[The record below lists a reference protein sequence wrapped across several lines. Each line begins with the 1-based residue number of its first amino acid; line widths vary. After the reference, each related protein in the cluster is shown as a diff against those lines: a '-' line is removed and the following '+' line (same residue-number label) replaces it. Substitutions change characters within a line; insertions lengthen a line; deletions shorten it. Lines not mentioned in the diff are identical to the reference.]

1 MAEDNS
7 IFIGKKSAMNYVLA
21 VITQF
26 NKGTGNEV
34 VIKARGKSISRA
46 VDVAEIIRKKFITD
60 VVITDIKIDTDE
72 ITIEDNS
79 KMNISS
85 IEIYLEKPEQTPV

>member
-7 IFIGKKSAMNYVLA
+7 IFIGKKAAMNYVLA

-34 VIKARGKSISRA
+34 VIKARGKAISRA
-46 VDVAEIIRKKFITD
+46 VDVAEIIRKKFIPG
-60 VVITDIKIDTDE
+60 VVIKDIKIDTDV

-79 KMNISS
+79 KMNVSS
-85 IEIYLEKPEQTPV
+85 MEIYLEKPEQTPV